1 MTTSYTPEPRP
12 DDPSTPSANP
22 AVGTPSTTGAT
33 APAGGPGEPDAATGP
48 DNDKTSDEASA
59 DTPEDD
65 KKPEEDKA
73 PEGDSAASNPDQTD
87 SAAAE
92 SDEAVD
98 TYTTT
103 EPGFP
108 IGELIAALVQ
118 PGISAATMLPMLAM
132 SLPSTAMGLA
142 GPLLGSLV
150 SLLGQGAQQPP
161 SAAGRKAPPPP
172 PAAAPGLPQAEGKAA
187 EAYRERDA
195 DTAEQENKVREND
208 AKTDEAVSRGN
219 EVQAQARNNI
229 ATIAADLDLAA
240 RRTPADPEG
249 QARLNEHIRQ
259 SLHSARSVVL
269 RAESDYRQVATDL
282 AQL

>member
-12 DDPSTPSANP
+12 DDPSTPAANP
-22 AVGTPSTTGAT
+22 AVATPSTGAA
-33 APAGGPGEPDAATGP
+33 APASRPGEPNPTAGP
-48 DNDKTSDEASA
+48 D
-59 DTPEDD
+59 DD
-65 KKPEEDKA
+65 KKADDASANAPEDGKSPEEGKTPD
-73 PEGDSAASNPDQTD
+73 GGGTSANPDQTD

-92 SDEAVD
+92 SDDPVD

-150 SLLGQGAQQPP
+150 SLLGQGAQHPP

-172 PAAAPGLPQAEGKAA
+172 AAAPGLPQGEGKAA

-195 DTAEQENKVREND
+195 ATAKQENKVREND

-259 SLHSARSVVL
+259 SLHSARTVVL
-269 RAESDYRQVATDL
+269 RAESDYRQVATGL

>member
-12 DDPSTPSANP
+12 DDPSTPAANP
-22 AVGTPSTTGAT
+22 AVASPSTGAA
-33 APAGGPGEPDAATGP
+33 APASRPGEPKAAADPNT
-48 DNDKTSDEASA
+48 DKTGEEARTN
-59 DTPEDD
+59 TPEDGKSPDGD
-65 KKPEEDKA
+65 KTPA
-73 PEGDSAASNPDQTD
+73 GDASSPKPDQTD
-87 SAAAE
+87 STTPQ
-92 SDEAVD
+92 SDEPAD

-118 PGISAATMLPMLAM
+118 PGVSAASMVPMMAM

-150 SLLGQGAQQPP
+150 SLLGQGAQHPP

-172 PAAAPGLPQAEGKAA
+172 PAAAPGLPQGEGKAA

-195 DTAEQENKVREND
+195 ATAEQEDKVREKDMKIGD
-208 AKTDEAVSRGN
+208 AVLRGN
-219 EVQAQARNNI
+219 ETQAQARNNI

-240 RRTPADPEG
+240 RRTPSDPEG
-249 QARLNEHIRQ
+249 RAQLNEHIRQ
-259 SLHSARSVVL
+259 SLHNARTVVL
-269 RAESDYRQVATDL
+269 RAETDYQQLATDF